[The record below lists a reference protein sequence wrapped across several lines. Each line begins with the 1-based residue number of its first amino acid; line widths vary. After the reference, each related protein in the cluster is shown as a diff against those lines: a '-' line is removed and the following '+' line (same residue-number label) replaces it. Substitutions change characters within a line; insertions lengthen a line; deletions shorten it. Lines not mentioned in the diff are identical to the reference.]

1 MKNLFILALTSLLLF
16 SVAAGL
22 SVWLQQ
28 SKTTTEATKDKDDEK
43 KKSAKEKPEPVEKDK
58 PTKEKTDAPQSAT
71 PSERETASASQK
83 QQARSMLILADMRSE
98 REAFEALTKR
108 YAAETRAVL
117 AEADEEVRL
126 AELKNS
132 QKPND
137 PPKKPLVPFV
147 DPGEQKNIDKLAAM
161 YDAMAPDA
169 AAKLATEMSNNG
181 SLETAVQILA
191 KMKDTKLAK
200 VLEAMP
206 DQALAAQ
213 IVEKIKKLR
222 KAIPPLAA
230 GS

>member
-1 MKNLFILALTSLLLF
+1 MSLY
-16 SVAAGL
+16 
-22 SVWLQQ
+22 LQQ
-28 SKTTTEATKDKDDEK
+28 NKAGTESTKEKDDEK

-58 PTKEKTDAPQSAT
+58 PSKDKTEVPETVT
-71 PSERETASASQK
+71 PKERETAFEK
-83 QQARSMLILADMRSE
+83 RQARVELILADMRTE
-98 REAFEALTKR
+98 RDDFDKLSKTV
-108 YAAETRAVL
+108 AAETKA
-117 AEADEEVRL
+117 AIAAADEDLRL
-126 AELKNS
+126 ADLKNS

>member
-1 MKNLFILALTSLLLF
+1 MKNLLILALASLLLF

-28 SKTTTEATKDKDDEK
+28 SKAPAEATKDKDDEK

-58 PTKEKTDAPQSAT
+58 SPKDKTEVPETVT
-71 PSERETASASQK
+71 PKERETAFEK
-83 QQARSMLILADMRSE
+83 RQARVELILADMRTE
-98 REAFEALTKR
+98 RDDFDKLSKTV
-108 YAAETRAVL
+108 AAETKA
-117 AEADEEVRL
+117 AIAAADEDLRL
-126 AELKNS
+126 ADLKNS

>member
-1 MKNLFILALTSLLLF
+1 MKNLLILALASLLLF

-28 SKTTTEATKDKDDEK
+28 SKAPAEPTKDKDDEK

-58 PTKEKTDAPQSAT
+58 SPKDKTEVPETVT
-71 PSERETASASQK
+71 PKERETAFEK
-83 QQARSMLILADMRSE
+83 RQARVELILADMRTE
-98 REAFEALTKR
+98 RDDFDKLSKTV
-108 YAAETRAVL
+108 AAETKA
-117 AEADEEVRL
+117 AIAAADEDLRL
-126 AELKNS
+126 ADLKNS

>member
-43 KKSAKEKPEPVEKDK
+43 KKSAKEKPEPVDKEKPPKDK
-58 PTKEKTDAPQSAT
+58 PEVPETVT
-71 PSERETASASQK
+71 PKERETAFEK
-83 QQARSMLILADMRSE
+83 RQARVELILADMRTE
-98 REAFEALTKR
+98 RDDFDKLSKTV
-108 YAAETRAVL
+108 AAETKA
-117 AEADEEVRL
+117 AIAAADEDLRL
-126 AELKNS
+126 ADLKNA

-137 PPKKPLVPFV
+137 PPKKLLVPFV

-169 AAKLATEMSNNG
+169 AAKLAAEMSNNG

-222 KAIPPLAA
+222 KAIPPLAS

>member
-1 MKNLFILALTSLLLF
+1 MKNLLILGLASLLLF

-28 SKTTTEATKDKDDEK
+28 SKTPTDPTKDKDKDDEK
-43 KKSAKEKPEPVEKDK
+43 KKSAKEKPEPVEKEKPPKDK
-58 PTKEKTDAPQSAT
+58 TEVPETVT
-71 PSERETASASQK
+71 PKERETAFEK
-83 QQARSMLILADMRSE
+83 RQARVELILADMRTE
-98 REAFEALTKR
+98 RDDFDKISKTV
-108 YAAETRAVL
+108 AAETKA
-117 AEADEEVRL
+117 AIAAADEDLRL

-161 YDAMAPDA
+161 YDAMSPDA

-222 KAIPPLAA
+222 KVIPPLAA

>member
-1 MKNLFILALTSLLLF
+1 MKNLLILALASLLLF

-22 SVWLQQ
+22 SIWLQQ
-28 SKTTTEATKDKDDEK
+28 SKAPTEATKDKDDDK
-43 KKSAKEKPEPVEKDK
+43 KKSAKEKPEPVDKEKPPKDK
-58 PTKEKTDAPQSAT
+58 SEVPETVT
-71 PSERETASASQK
+71 PKERETAFEK
-83 QQARSMLILADMRSE
+83 RQARVELILADMRTE
-98 REAFEALTKR
+98 RDDFDKLSKTV
-108 YAAETRAVL
+108 AAETKA
-117 AEADEEVRL
+117 AIAAADEDLRL
-126 AELKNS
+126 ADLKNA

-169 AAKLATEMSNNG
+169 AAKLAAEMSNNG

-222 KAIPPLAA
+222 KVIPPLAS

>member
-1 MKNLFILALTSLLLF
+1 MKNLLILALASLLLF

-22 SVWLQQ
+22 SIWLQQ
-28 SKTTTEATKDKDDEK
+28 SKAPTEPTKDKDDEK
-43 KKSAKEKPEPVEKDK
+43 KKSAKEKLEPADKEKLPKDK
-58 PTKEKTDAPQSAT
+58 SEVPETVT
-71 PSERETASASQK
+71 PKERETAFEK
-83 QQARSMLILADMRSE
+83 RQARVELILADMRTE
-98 REAFEALTKR
+98 RDDFDKLSKTV
-108 YAAETRAVL
+108 AAETKA
-117 AEADEEVRL
+117 AIAAADEDLRL
-126 AELKNS
+126 ADLKNA

-137 PPKKPLVPFV
+137 PPKKLLVPFV

-169 AAKLATEMSNNG
+169 AAKLAAEMSNNG

-222 KAIPPLAA
+222 KVIPPLAA